1 MLSSLLSYKLQ
12 YHLLKVTGQSKHGI
26 DFEQAQQL
34 WLDSLRVEIQAKSA
48 IEPRFMV
55 IGKIE
60 GRCWSAIVTYC
71 EQTVRII
78 SVRRSRKEEVALYE
92 S

>member
-1 MLSSLLSYKLQ
+1 VKFEYDLAKSESNQ
-12 YHLLKVTGQSKHGI
+12 FKHGI
-26 DFEQAQQL
+26 NFEQAQQL
-34 WLDSLRVEIQAKSA
+34 WLDPRRVEIQAKSM
-48 IEPRFMV
+48 IELRFMV

-60 GRCWSAIVTYC
+60 GRCWSAIVTYR

-78 SVRRSRKEEVALYE
+78 SVRRSRKEEVGLYE

>member
-1 MLSSLLSYKLQ
+1 MKFEYDLAKSKSNE
-12 YHLLKVTGQSKHGI
+12 SKHGI
-26 DFEQAQQL
+26 NFEQAQQL
-34 WLDSLRVEIQAKSA
+34 WLDSLRVEIEAKSA

-60 GRCWSAIVTYC
+60 GRCWSAIVTYR

>member
-1 MLSSLLSYKLQ
+1 MKFEYDLAKSESNQ
-12 YHLLKVTGQSKHGI
+12 FKHGI
-26 DFEQAQQL
+26 NFEQAQQL
-34 WLDSLRVEIQAKSA
+34 WLDPRRVEIQAKSM
-48 IEPRFMV
+48 IELRFMV

-60 GRCWSAIVTYC
+60 GRCWSAIVTYR

-78 SVRRSRKEEVALYE
+78 SVRRSRKEEVGLYE

>member
-1 MLSSLLSYKLQ
+1 VKFEYDPAKSESN
-12 YHLLKVTGQSKHGI
+12 QSKHGI
-26 DFEQAQQL
+26 NFEQAQQL
-34 WLDSLRVEIQAKSA
+34 WLDPRRFEIQAKSM
-48 IEPRFMV
+48 IELRFMV

-60 GRCWSAIVTYC
+60 GRCWSAIVTYR

-78 SVRRSRKEEVALYE
+78 SVRRSRKEEVGLYE

>member
-1 MLSSLLSYKLQ
+1 MKFEYDPTKSEIN
-12 YHLLKVTGQSKHGI
+12 QSKHGI
-26 DFEQAQQL
+26 NFQQAQQL
-34 WLDSLRVEIQAKSA
+34 WLDPLRVEIQAKSM

-60 GRCWSAIVTYC
+60 GRYWSAIITYRQQVT
-71 EQTVRII
+71 RII
-78 SVRRSRKEEVALYE
+78 SVRRSRKEEIELYE

>member
-1 MLSSLLSYKLQ
+1 MKFEYDPAKSKSNE
-12 YHLLKVTGQSKHGI
+12 SKHGI
-26 DFEQAQQL
+26 NFEQAQQL
-34 WLDSLRVEIQAKSA
+34 WLDSLRVEIQAKSE

-60 GRCWSAIVTYC
+60 GRCWSAIVTYR

>member
-1 MLSSLLSYKLQ
+1 VEFEYDPAKSESNWF
-12 YHLLKVTGQSKHGI
+12 KHGI
-26 DFEQAQQL
+26 SFEQAQQL
-34 WLDSLRVEIQAKSA
+34 WLDPLRVQIQAKSM

-55 IGKIE
+55 IGKIQDKY
-60 GRCWSAIVTYC
+60 WSAIVTYRK
-71 EQTVRII
+71 ETIRII

>member
-1 MLSSLLSYKLQ
+1 VKFEYDPAKSESN
-12 YHLLKVTGQSKHGI
+12 QSKHGI
-26 DFEQAQQL
+26 NFEQAQQL
-34 WLDSLRVEIQAKSA
+34 WLDPRRVEIQAKSM
-48 IEPRFMV
+48 IELRFMV

-60 GRCWSAIVTYC
+60 GRCWSAIVTYR

-78 SVRRSRKEEVALYE
+78 SVRRSRKEEVGLYE

>member
-1 MLSSLLSYKLQ
+1 MKFEYDPAKSKSNE
-12 YHLLKVTGQSKHGI
+12 SKHGI
-26 DFEQAQQL
+26 NFEQAQQL

-48 IEPRFMV
+48 IEPRFMA

-60 GRCWSAIVTYC
+60 GRCWSAIVTYR